1 MNSKD
6 FSVIFCRPVYRF
18 FEGDPAV
25 FREINSDDDSM
36 EGFHGMTGLV
46 FEWASLP
53 EKADLCAN
61 RIALFR
67 LSSVRWAGPLRPT
80 RNVSAT
86 MLIVATELNGIRMA
100 ATKGFKWP
108 ASPRAAALTL

>member
-1 MNSKD
+1 MQPSFTNEMNEFLLPLLADGDAVCGLSALQLFHEELIHDMNSED

-25 FREINSDDDSM
+25 FGEINSDDDSM

-53 EKADLCAN
+53 EKAGLCAN

-67 LSSVRWAGPLRPT
+67 LSLLPH
-80 RNVSAT
+80 
-86 MLIVATELNGIRMA
+86 
-100 ATKGFKWP
+100 KF
-108 ASPRAAALTL
+108 